1 MAFDR
6 RVEPKSRNYLAGI
19 FLGNSMSSFP
29 KNLIKKLLLIATEGK
44 MVYFGKRSVLT
55 VFDALRVSPGCF
67 NQCIDLVRDP
77 F

>member
-1 MAFDR
+1 
-6 RVEPKSRNYLAGI
+6 
-19 FLGNSMSSFP
+19 
-29 KNLIKKLLLIATEGK
+29 

-67 NQCIDLVRDP
+67 NPCIDLVRDP